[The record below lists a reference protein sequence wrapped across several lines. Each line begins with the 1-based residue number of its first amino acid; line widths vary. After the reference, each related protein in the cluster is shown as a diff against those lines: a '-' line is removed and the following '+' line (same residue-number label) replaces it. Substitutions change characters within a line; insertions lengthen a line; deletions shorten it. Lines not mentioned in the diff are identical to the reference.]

1 MFLDRP
7 RVADRAPTIDS
18 VGNPIEELVWKH
30 AAGHGSHAAGGG
42 CCRLL
47 SLSGLEHTAS
57 PVSRC
62 SPWPSCWRARLSTTL
77 RGTGTSRSSGRLGRF
92 RNKARPCSSPSAGR
106 NKGLPVIRPSPP
118 PCRPR
123 HAFPCLHCA
132 YFSRQTCRFAGAVV
146 SLVMSRS
153 GVRLPTSAFSLA
165 PRANAD

>member
-1 MFLDRP
+1 MSGRQGADNRFSGQSDRGTRLETCSWP
-7 RVADRAPTIDS
+7 RLPCGRRRLPPAFITLRAGTQGI
-18 VGNPIEELVWKH
+18 
-30 AAGHGSHAAGGG
+30 
-42 CCRLL
+42 
-47 SLSGLEHTAS
+47 
-57 PVSRC
+57 PVSRF

-92 RNKARPCSSPSAGR
+92 RNKAKPCSSPSAGR

-132 YFSRQTCRFAGAVV
+132 YFSRRTCRFAGAVV